1 MDGLKT
7 FEMENWCLL
16 KIQTLIETAK
26 CYEQLEDLERLAR
39 TCAQL
44 ACAPCLLSN
53 EEKLRFCDQMTSSV
67 EVIGKIHVC
76 NVDSFFHFLLG
87 FLFMIVTRLCNLSH
101 IRGYDKLGKVGKHTS
116 LD

>member
-1 MDGLKT
+1 MQLNLSFFKQLYILQVQKALTFLVDGLKT

-44 ACAPCLLSN
+44 ACAPCLLSE
-53 EEKLRFCDQMTSSV
+53 EEKLRFCDQMTSTV
-67 EVIGKIHVC
+67 EVIGK
-76 NVDSFFHFLLG
+76 N
-87 FLFMIVTRLCNLSH
+87 
-101 IRGYDKLGKVGKHTS
+101 
-116 LD
+116 